1 MQFRHR
7 RCWRGVEPRFF
18 ARHLARNLL
27 PAPSCPAPRAAAES
41 PALIVLPGSAV
52 HPDDA
57 ATDRATHTAAACGSP
72 APWPTPGDC
81 SSSSAPPLAASVP
94 NSNVDISSHSPF
106 HAPWGVFFLSH
117 FRGSLHSC
125 THCRDLSTR
134 TQSPAPRAPLWSAEM
149 TEIGNAQQSLSRRY
163 WRPILSLLRD

>member
-1 MQFRHR
+1 LHSWMQFRHR

-27 PAPSCPAPRAAAES
+27 PTPSCPAPRAAAES
-41 PALIVLPGSAV
+41 PALTVLPGLAV

-57 ATDRATHTAAACGSP
+57 ATDHATHTAAACGSP

-81 SSSSAPPLAASVP
+81 SSSSAPPFGASVP
-94 NSNVDISSHSPF
+94 NSNVDISFHSPF

-117 FRGSLHSC
+117 FRGSLQRRAHP
-125 THCRDLSTR
+125 RDLSTPP
-134 TQSPAPRAPLWSAEM
+134 QAPA
-149 TEIGNAQQSLSRRY
+149 SRDC
-163 WRPILSLLRD
+163 SSSVE